1 MPQTLLDQHQLS
13 ARLRVDLQL
22 LGTSMTIDV
31 PASKPDQ
38 LADLVAQMNE
48 QMAQKRE
55 VQYTATS

>member
-1 MPQTLLDQHQLS
+1 M
-13 ARLRVDLQL
+13 R
-22 LGTSMTIDV
+22 IDV